1 MHQDNG
7 CHSLSDYSDDFC
19 IEEHNDTTYIWM
31 KNSENFKSLYR
42 NTKFRT
48 AQSATEIRERV
59 CLPMSKSK
67 SFSAPMILKWLI
79 LSFYPNQIMLSVDF
93 VTYKTRATQI

>member
-1 MHQDNG
+1 MNLQQMHQDNG

-19 IEEHNDTTYIWM
+19 IEEHNGIRGMWM

-67 SFSAPMILKWLI
+67 SFSAIIYCADDSQMTHFIF
-79 LSFYPNQIMLSVDF
+79 LSKPDNVIS
-93 VTYKTRATQI
+93 